1 MNHHISRTLLVVS
14 FIAAASLFGV
24 QFAAAQAGQG
34 IQVKPAIIEDNVKP
48 GQQFNFSFTFTNIG
62 STDQTFYLSAQNIKG
77 LDSSGLPIFAAAG
90 ESTGYELSS
99 WINLPTDAITLHSGQ
114 SQTFNLTAQVP
125 MGVSPGAHFGGVFI
139 TNQPP
144 KVNSN
149 GSGVGMSVGGIM
161 SLTVAG
167 NIVEDAK
174 LQEFSTDKVVYS
186 DPNVTFDT
194 KVQNSGNVLVSPHGV
209 IQVMDMFG
217 HQVAVVTVND
227 SAAPVFPASERLYAA
242 SWKPAGFA
250 FGRYEAIGAFS
261 YGDTE
266 KKTISGS
273 TSFWILPWQP
283 IALFLGSIIGVV
295 LLMYATIR
303 MYIRGKLRQ
312 MGVATGGRGDMNF
325 YAQKYQRSG
334 SRLIVVTLVI
344 FLFCVIFLSVIF
356 FVFA

>member
-1 MNHHISRTLLVVS
+1 MKHYISRTLLTVS
-14 FIAAASLFGV
+14 FLVASSLFGV
-24 QFAAAQAGQG
+24 QFASAQTGQG
-34 IQVKPAIIEDNVKP
+34 VQVKPAVIEDNVKP
-48 GQQFNFSFTFTNIG
+48 GESYNFDFTFTNLG
-62 STDQTFYLSAQNIKG
+62 ATDQTFYLASQNIKG
-77 LDSSGLPIFAAAG
+77 LDNAGLPVFAVAG
-90 ESTGYELSS
+90 EATGYELSS
-99 WINLPTDAITLHSGQ
+99 WINLPTGAITLHPGQ
-114 SQTFNLTAQVP
+114 AQTFNLTASVP
-125 MGVSPGAHFGGVFI
+125 LNVSPGAHFGGIFI

-144 KVNSN
+144 KLNSN

-167 NIVEDAK
+167 TKIEEAK
-174 LQEFSTDKVVYS
+174 LHEFASDKVVYS
-186 DPNVTFDT
+186 MPDITFNS
-194 KVQNSGNVLVSPHGV
+194 KIQNGGNVLVRPHGL
-209 IQVMDMFG
+209 IQIMDMMG
-217 HQVAVVTVND
+217 HQVGTVSVND

-242 SWKPAGFA
+242 SWKPTGFA
-250 FGRYEAIGAFS
+250 FGRFEAIGAFS

-312 MGVATGGRGDMNF
+312 MGVATNSRGDMNF

-344 FLFCVIFLSVIF
+344 FLFCVIFLSVLF